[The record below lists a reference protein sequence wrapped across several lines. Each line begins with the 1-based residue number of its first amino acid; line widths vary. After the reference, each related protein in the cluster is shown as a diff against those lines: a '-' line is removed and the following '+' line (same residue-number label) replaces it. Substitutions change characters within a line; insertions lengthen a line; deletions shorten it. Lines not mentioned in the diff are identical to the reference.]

1 GNLLIDRWYGGE
13 RSTTVKQQI
22 WRGWHEVVIEY
33 FELEG
38 IARARF
44 TWSRIMPT
52 PTPTLTNQQ
61 WVAEYYDNAKLSGQP
76 VIVRNEPEIKFD
88 WALRSPDKLIP
99 VDRFSARFTHKL
111 QFAPG
116 TYELS
121 LVVDDGARLYVDD
134 KLVIDAWQT
143 GIRREL
149 TAQVELSGEHRV
161 RIEYF
166 ENGEG
171 AALFFGWKRVAS
183 GAGPANKVPVGAQ
196 APEHTPAPKQR

>member
-1 GNLLIDRWYGGE
+1 
-13 RSTTVKQQI
+13 
-22 WRGWHEVVIEY
+22 
-33 FELEG
+33 
-38 IARARF
+38 
-44 TWSRIMPT
+44 MPT

>member
-1 GNLLIDRWYGGE
+1 
-13 RSTTVKQQI
+13 
-22 WRGWHEVVIEY
+22 
-33 FELEG
+33 
-38 IARARF
+38 
-44 TWSRIMPT
+44 M
-52 PTPTLTNQQ
+52 
-61 WVAEYYDNAKLSGQP
+61 
-76 VIVRNEPEIKFD
+76 
-88 WALRSPDKLIP
+88 
-99 VDRFSARFTHKL
+99 
-111 QFAPG
+111 
-116 TYELS
+116 
-121 LVVDDGARLYVDD
+121 DDGARLYVDD